1 MRPLPFRSGEVT
13 RSCLWCVRCTLSS
26 RSLSR
31 TCVIS
36 SKASASSTCC
46 AKFGGPPGH
55 PTLTVLIDK
64 PGGVSVEDCSLISR
78 RLSVLL
84 DMLDPISGSY
94 ELVVSSPGIERP
106 LVREDDYV
114 RFSGRQARIKWARE
128 SGKEVIQGTVVGVQD
143 GTVVV
148 EASGARLLVPLE
160 EIDDAHLVY
169 EWDAK

>member
-1 MRPLPFRSGEVT
+1 MFV
-13 RSCLWCVRCTLSS
+13 VRKVHPVVAKLEPDVRDLVEGFGLEYVLS
-26 RSLSR
+26 
-31 TCVIS
+31 
-36 SKASASSTCC
+36 
-46 AKFGGPPGH
+46 KFGGPPGH

-64 PGGVSVEDCSLISR
+64 PDGVSVEDCSLISR

-114 RFSGRQARIKWARE
+114 RFSGRLARIKWARE
-128 SGKEVIQGTVVGVQD
+128 SRKEVIQGTVVGVQD
-143 GTVVV
+143 GSVVV
-148 EASGARLLVPLE
+148 DASGARLLVPLD
-160 EIDDAHLVY
+160 EIEDAHLVF